1 MKKIIALVLV
11 LCMSFGMI
19 VSVSA
24 ASPFIQRLNLA
35 RLIRSMFASDE
46 NDYGFGEVKDGIL
59 TVYVAKNGKKDADG
73 TEKNPYA
80 TIEAARDANIAYE
93 PQRMTAEQKEN
104 LLKAYHPDYKTEEF
118 EELNVSY
125 IEAVSHYDEKMLIRH

>member
-24 ASPFIQRLNLA
+24 ASPFIQRFNLA

-46 NDYGFGEVKDGIL
+46 NDYGFGEVKDGIF
-59 TVYVAKNGKKDADG
+59 TVYVAPNGKKNADG
-73 TEKNPYA
+73 TEKNPKFCVGPTSLRPGPILFRA
-80 TIEAARDANIAYE
+80 ANTEVKVVEKSWLSMDSISIE
-93 PQRMTAEQKEN
+93 TK
-104 LLKAYHPDYKTEEF
+104 
-118 EELNVSY
+118 
-125 IEAVSHYDEKMLIRH
+125 